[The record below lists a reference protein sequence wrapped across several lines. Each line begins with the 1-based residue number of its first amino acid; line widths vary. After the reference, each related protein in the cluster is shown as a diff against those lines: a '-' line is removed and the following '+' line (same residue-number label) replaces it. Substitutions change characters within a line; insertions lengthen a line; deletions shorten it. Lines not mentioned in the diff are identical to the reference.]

1 MVKGKRAAR
10 RGASKTSARG
20 TSKRKRSSRVVR
32 APAALSSPTNNPS
45 DVSGDVLSDLPSD
58 LAGDLTGNLAVE
70 DQLIASSLSLHELFQ
85 QQTRQIL
92 ERTDLEEQDKQ
103 HILVAMSCPCC
114 GAGAMAFTAKLRR

>member
-1 MVKGKRAAR
+1 MRKVKRGGR
-10 RGASKTSARG
+10 RGAGKASAGGASKPKKPQSAA
-20 TSKRKRSSRVVR
+20 RS
-32 APAALSSPTNNPS
+32 AAAFSTANE
-45 DVSGDVLSDLPSD
+45 VAGDV
-58 LAGDLTGNLAVE
+58 TGE

-92 ERTDLEEQDKQ
+92 DRSDLEEEQKQ